1 MSINSVFCGI
11 ECVFKNSSDICD
23 FLKLINIDSTNMI
36 FYVIDNS
43 LFYKNDRIELSEE
56 LSVNYFSRFN
66 SKQFVVERLVLH
78 LYPTGA
84 VMEKIDNY
92 NEFLLSECEMIV
104 LICDACYLEIYCKNQ
119 RWLQTLLSDA
129 KNIRGAVVE
138 KKYTDTD
145 PRTEMYV

>member
-11 ECVFKNSSDICD
+11 ECVFTNPSDVCD
-23 FLKLINIDSTNMI
+23 FLRFINIDFANMFFSVVDDSVIYENNSVKLPKELSTN
-36 FYVIDNS
+36 
-43 LFYKNDRIELSEE
+43 
-56 LSVNYFSRFN
+56 YFCGLNTKRFIA
-66 SKQFVVERLVLH
+66 ERLVLH
-78 LYPTGA
+78 LYPTGVA
-84 VMEKIDNY
+84 MEKIDNY